1 MGLHLGPD
9 LPWKP
14 FWQLM
19 SRFSQRSSKTELLD
33 AADIPF
39 AHIQQNML
47 ELDKINHLLGG
58 HRITVK
64 GIRNLIP
71 ANCIQLT
78 ICEIGCGGGDNLRV
92 IYNYCLQNNI
102 KVSLIGID
110 IKDACIEYAAN
121 KNIDMPCKW
130 ICSDYEQVDFNDN
143 VPDIV
148 FSSLFCH
155 HFTNAQLHI
164 MLKWMQL
171 NSRIGFFINDLHR
184 HPLAYYSIKFL
195 TSIFS
200 KSYLVKNDAPI
211 SVERGFIKKEW
222 EYICEL
228 ANIEPVYIQWKWA
241 FRHLILHKK

>member
-1 MGLHLGPD
+1 
-9 LPWKP
+9 
-14 FWQLM
+14 M
-19 SRFSQRSSKTELLD
+19 SRFSQRSSKSELLD

-71 ANCIQLT
+71 ANCTNIT

-92 IYNYCLQNNI
+92 IYNYCVQNMI
-102 KVSLIGID
+102 HVSLVGID

-121 KNIDMPCKW
+121 KNSDLPCKW
-130 ICSDYEQVDFNDN
+130 ICSDYEQVDFDSNT
-143 VPDIV
+143 PDII

-155 HFTNAQLHI
+155 HFTNAQLLT
-164 MLKWMQL
+164 MLQWMKQ
-171 NSRIGFFINDLHR
+171 NSHIGFFVNDLHR
-184 HPLAYYSIKFL
+184 HPLAYYSIKLL
-195 TSIFS
+195 TGIFS

-211 SVERGFIKKEW
+211 SVERGFIKQEW
-222 EYICEL
+222 EHLCQQAHIYP
-228 ANIEPVYIQWKWA
+228 IEIKWQWA
-241 FRHLILHKK
+241 FRHLVMYKK